1 MLYDVAVAGGGPVGS
16 RVAYRLAGMGH
27 KVVVV
32 EKNADLRE
40 PVCCTGVIGK
50 QCVDRFDI
58 NEDVIFRWAN
68 SASVFSPSG
77 KLIHLWRQESQACIL
92 DRPAFNVSLAHRA
105 QDRGV
110 EYLLG
115 SPVNG
120 IEVRDD
126 RVIIEAQSYGRE
138 AEFIEA
144 RVAVIANGFG
154 SKLVGELGLGRVGD
168 SAIGAQAEVETDG
181 VDEVEVYLGQKV
193 APAFFAWLV
202 PTSTKRALVGLISR
216 RRPGFYLRRL
226 MSSLADQGKINSA
239 GSELSYGGIALK
251 PLTKTYSDRVVVVGS
266 AAGQA
271 KPTNG
276 GGIYYGLL
284 CADIAADNL
293 HRALESDNLSAKSL
307 ANYQKEWK
315 KELGREMKLGY
326 WGRRFYELLSDR
338 KIDQI
343 FDIIKNNGID
353 ESLLKADDLNF
364 DWHSRMILRL
374 IGYGALSSIVRSVK
388 LPFPQGRTN
397 RR

>member
-16 RVAYRLAGMGH
+16 WVAYRLAGMGH

-32 EKNADLRE
+32 EKKADLRE
-40 PVCCTGVIGK
+40 PVCCTGIIGK
-50 QCVDRFDI
+50 ECVDRFDI
-58 NEDVIFRWAN
+58 DEDVIFRWAN
-68 SASVFSPSG
+68 SASISSPSG
-77 KLIHLWRQESQACIL
+77 TLIHLQRQEPQACIL
-92 DRPAFNVSLAHRA
+92 DRPAFNVSLASRA

-110 EYLLG
+110 EYLLS

-120 IEVRDD
+120 IEGRDD
-126 RVIIEAQSYGRE
+126 RVRLKCEGCERGT
-138 AEFIEA
+138 EFIEA
-144 RVAVIANGFG
+144 RVAVIASGFG
-154 SKLVGELGLGRVGD
+154 SKLVDELGLGGAGD
-168 SAIGAQAEVETDG
+168 SVMGVQAEVETGG

-202 PTSTKRALVGLISR
+202 PTSPKRALMGLISR
-216 RRPGFYLRRL
+216 CRPGFYLRRL
-226 MSSLADQGKINSA
+226 MSSLADQGKIASA
-239 GSELSYGGIALK
+239 ESELSYGGVALK
-251 PLTKTYSDRVVVVGS
+251 PLTKTYSNRVIVVGS

-271 KPTNG
+271 KPTTG

-307 ANYQKEWK
+307 ANYQKRWK
-315 KELGREMKLGY
+315 KELGWEMKLGY

-338 KIDQI
+338 KIDRI
-343 FDIIKNNGID
+343 FDIIKKNGID

-364 DWHSRMILRL
+364 DWHGRVILRL

-388 LPFPQGRTN
+388 LPFPQGRKN
-397 RR
+397 

>member
-16 RVAYRLAGMGH
+16 RVAYRLAGMGYR
-27 KVVVV
+27 VVVV
-32 EKNADLRE
+32 EKKADLRE
-40 PVCCTGVIGK
+40 SVCCTGIIGK
-50 QCVDRFDI
+50 ECVDRFDI
-58 NEDVIFRWAN
+58 DEDVIFRWAN

-77 KLIHLWRQESQACIL
+77 KLIHLQRREPQACIL
-92 DRPAFNVSLAHRA
+92 DRPAFNVSLARRA

-126 RVIIEAQSYGRE
+126 RVRVKSESNGRE
-138 AEFIEA
+138 TEFIEA
-144 RVAVIANGFG
+144 RAAVIANGFG
-154 SKLVGELGLGRVGD
+154 SKLVDDLGLGKVGD
-168 SAIGAQAEVETDG
+168 SAMGVQAEVETGG

-226 MSSLADQGKINSA
+226 MSSLADQGKINSVE
-239 GSELSYGGIALK
+239 SELSYGGIALK
-251 PLTKTYSDRVVVVGS
+251 PLTKTYSNRVIVVGS

-284 CADIAADNL
+284 CADIATENL
-293 HRALESDNLSAKSL
+293 HRSLESDNLSAKSL
-307 ANYQKEWK
+307 ANYQREWK

-338 KIDQI
+338 KIDRI

-353 ESLLKADDLNF
+353 ETLLKADDLNF
-364 DWHSRMILRL
+364 DWHSRVILRL
-374 IGYGALSSIVRSVK
+374 IGYGALSSVVRSVK
-388 LPFPQGRTN
+388 LPFPQGRKS
-397 RR
+397 

>member
-1 MLYDVAVAGGGPVGS
+1 MLYDVVVAGGGPVGS
-16 RVAYRLAGMGH
+16 RVAYRLVGMGH
-27 KVVVV
+27 RVVVV
-32 EKNADLRE
+32 EKKADLRE
-40 PVCCTGVIGK
+40 LVCCTGIIGK
-50 QCVDRFDI
+50 ECVDRFDI
-58 NEDVIFRWAN
+58 DEDAIFRWAN

-77 KLIHLWRQESQACIL
+77 KLIHLQRQEPQACIL
-92 DRPAFNVSLAHRA
+92 DRAAFNVSLARRA

-126 RVIIEAQSYGRE
+126 RVRVKSESNGRE
-138 AEFIEA
+138 TEFIEA

-154 SKLVGELGLGRVGD
+154 SKLVGGLGLGRAGD
-168 SAIGAQAEVETDG
+168 FAMGVQAGVETEG
-181 VDEVEVYLGQKV
+181 IDEVEVYLGQKV

-202 PTSTKRALVGLISR
+202 PTSPKRALVGLISR
-216 RRPGFYLRRL
+216 RRPGFYLRGL
-226 MSSLADQGKINSA
+226 MSSLADQGKIASA
-239 GSELSYGGIALK
+239 ESEFSYGGIALK
-251 PLTKTYSDRVVVVGS
+251 PLTKTYSDRVIVVGS

-307 ANYQKEWK
+307 ANYQRGWG

-338 KIDQI
+338 KIDRI

-353 ESLLKADDLNF
+353 ETLLKADDLNF
-364 DWHSRMILRL
+364 DWHGRVILRL

-388 LPFPQGRTN
+388 LPFPQGRKN
-397 RR
+397 